1 MKIII
6 NKMRSSMN
14 QPISL
19 ILENKSEIFDTKDK
33 NLFILPL
40 LFEMRRLR
48 VTSVMARGLPWII
61 AHLGVF

>member
-6 NKMRSSMN
+6 NKMRIIMN

-19 ILENKSEIFDTKDK
+19 ILENKSEIFDTKEK

-40 LFEMRRLR
+40 LSKYEGSGPL
-48 VTSVMARGLPWII
+48 LPWR
-61 AHLGVF
+61 GSCPGS